1 MNGKAGFLQRMIAV
15 FLMQPLVVEAHPLHW
30 AAESLGFIGGLL
42 HPVSGADHLLT
53 MLAVGLWIAQTPG
66 LWRGL
71 LPLGFVV
78 AMAIGC
84 GLTLVSVEIP
94 SAEAVTMVAIS
105 TLGLSLVLGARVP
118 LGVGLFNIGLVAVL
132 HGYLHAYDMWL
143 DTDAFA
149 YSAGFALAT
158 LILLVA
164 GVLAG
169 RLFGRL
175 AQKYWPARLAAR

>member
-1 MNGKAGFLQRMIAV
+1 MNGKVGFLQRTISV
-15 FLMQPLVVEAHPLHW
+15 LLMQPLVVEAHPFHW
-30 AAESLGFIGGLL
+30 AAESLGFVGGLL
-42 HPVSGADHLLT
+42 HPVTGADHLLT

-71 LPLGFVV
+71 LPLGFVA

-84 GLTLVSVEIP
+84 GLTLISVEIP
-94 SAEAVTMVAIS
+94 GAEAVMMVAIS
-105 TLGLSLVLGARVP
+105 MLGLSLVLGAKVR
-118 LGVGLFNIGLVAVL
+118 LGVGLFSIELVAVL

-143 DTDAFA
+143 DADAGA

-164 GVLAG
+164 GVVAG